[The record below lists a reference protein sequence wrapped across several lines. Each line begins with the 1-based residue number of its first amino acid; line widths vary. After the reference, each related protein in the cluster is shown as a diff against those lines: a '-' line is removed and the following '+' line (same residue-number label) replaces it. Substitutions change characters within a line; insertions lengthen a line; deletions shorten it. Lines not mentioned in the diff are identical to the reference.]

1 MLQNFTILRQNLKN
15 MGSSYQVKAKEK
27 KNKNLSHI
35 ILLIFNYQIILVLI
49 QTIRSLNN

>member
-35 ILLIFNYQIILVLI
+35 ILLIFQLSDYSCFN
-49 QTIRSLNN
+49 SNNKKS